1 MFFFKRKKKEKTLE
15 KKFDEIN
22 REVLSER
29 DKKDPTKVEKFVI
42 ERLEQV
48 LEAQR
53 EVEEQKAE
61 YKIITSYLN
70 DIHTIEEL
78 PEEEHDKIS
87 DMAQNIVSLTQ
98 SRNEFIHAEKKIS
111 DAQYIQMQQEED
123 NIPNAIK
130 RLKKNE
136 ELLDKIKKDMKYLDR
151 EKEEWFFY
159 KDSLKHQRKSLQNIL
174 YVIVGIIMSVAVLFL
189 LMQFVFKLPMKM
201 AWWIFI
207 FLCVLVISYIYI
219 KMLNSES
226 EYKRAEN
233 NANRAIVLQNKVKIR
248 YVNVANAVDY
258 AHEKYHVLSA
268 GELNRIW
275 EAYLEAIKEREKFE
289 KNSDDLEYFSARL
302 IRELK
307 KYRLYDAK
315 VWVPQA
321 LALVDH
327 KEMVEITHNLVTRR
341 QKLRNRMEYSMNV
354 IKTQREDVDK
364 LMCDVKVL
372 KPEIQE
378 IIASI
383 DTLSGAL

>member
-174 YVIVGIIMSVAVLFL
+174 YVVVGIIVSVAVLFI
-189 LMQFVFKLPMKM
+189 LMQFAFKLPMRM

-233 NANRAIVLQNKVKIR
+233 NANRAIMLQNKVKIR

-383 DTLSGAL
+383 DALNGL

>member
-174 YVIVGIIMSVAVLFL
+174 YVVVGIIVSVAVLFI
-189 LMQFVFKLPMKM
+189 LMQFAFKLPMKM

-233 NANRAIVLQNKVKIR
+233 NANRAIMLQNKVKIR

-383 DTLSGAL
+383 DALNGAL